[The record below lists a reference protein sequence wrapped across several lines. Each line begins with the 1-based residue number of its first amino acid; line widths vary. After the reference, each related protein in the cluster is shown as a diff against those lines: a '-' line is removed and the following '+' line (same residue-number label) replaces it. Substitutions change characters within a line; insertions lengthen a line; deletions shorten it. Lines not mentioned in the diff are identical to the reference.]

1 MEDKKQEFRGETSL
15 AGQEISGVGL
25 EQFYDYIEEV
35 KELISSDLWENIF
48 LNCTKNEVLILWLL
62 YRKGEVNM
70 SQIAEY
76 IHVPLNTATGIISR
90 MEKNEMVGRMRSK
103 EDKRIVLISFTEK
116 GRLQFQK
123 LMDELLSYGVKV
135 LGSLTKEEMELL
147 QGMMTKVKKVLKEEK
162 EQKEQKETKT
172 KVRKIMIE

>member
-1 MEDKKQEFRGETSL
+1 MKSINRGEKSL
-15 AGQEISGVGL
+15 AEQELFGAGP

-35 KELISSDLWENIF
+35 KELISSDLWGNIF

-76 IHVPLNTATGIISR
+76 IHVPLNTATGIIGR
-90 MEKNEMVGRMRSK
+90 MEKNEMIGRMRAK

-123 LMDELLSYGVKV
+123 LMDELLSYGMKV
-135 LGSLTKEEMELL
+135 LGSLNKEEMELL
-147 QGMMTKVKKVLKEEK
+147 EGMMGKVKKVLKEEK
-162 EQKEQKETKT
+162 DRKEQKVEKT
-172 KVRKIMIE
+172 RVRKITIE